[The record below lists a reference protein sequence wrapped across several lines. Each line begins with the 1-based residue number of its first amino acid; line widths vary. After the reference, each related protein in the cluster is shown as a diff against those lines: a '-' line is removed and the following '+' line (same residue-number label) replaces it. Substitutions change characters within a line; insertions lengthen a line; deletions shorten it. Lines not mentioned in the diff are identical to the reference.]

1 MRGEPTT
8 SELQALAARQ
18 QQQLDTQA
26 RLIAA
31 REHRLRQVKKNLQ
44 QILKKKKYYCLERN
58 SKKNNSFDFRVCVFG
73 YVVTK
78 WFWPSHCLQCRSL
91 KTRKEKQQF
100 DGESSSWR
108 IVFNSYVYFHVFNC
122 LGQLSSKR
130 RMHNHG

>member
-44 QILKKKKYYCLERN
+44 QILKKKN
-58 SKKNNSFDFRVCVFG
+58 
-73 YVVTK
+73 
-78 WFWPSHCLQCRSL
+78 
-91 KTRKEKQQF
+91 
-100 DGESSSWR
+100 
-108 IVFNSYVYFHVFNC
+108 IIA
-122 LGQLSSKR
+122 
-130 RMHNHG
+130 